1 MKLQNLRLFHTAC
14 LYQNAKKAADA
25 LNMSQSSILHAI
37 NELEAEFGV
46 VLLAKKGR
54 AFELTKEGEAFAQ
67 LCGNL
72 LAYANATKRA
82 MRETAM
88 QREKIH
94 IGMTPMIRAALLST
108 VEAEIKE
115 KSLDLELRCYE
126 LGGNSIRKRLQNGQ
140 LDCAICIR
148 EDTDRLFFE
157 SVPIGETKYVCC
169 VGKNHPF
176 AEEFHVSVS
185 QLKEEP
191 VVVYEETLDSRHNAG
206 QVFEREG
213 IALNVVM
220 ETNQLETVRNLVVS
234 GKAIGILYKEYA
246 ALYPGQM
253 VCIPIDGLES
263 KQEIDLIWMKTSSVK
278 ASMTK
283 AIPCLS
289 AIRMWP

>member
-1 MKLQNLRLFHTAC
+1 MKLQQLRLFHAAC

-46 VLLAKKGR
+46 TLLAQKGR
-54 AFELTKEGEAFAQ
+54 AFALTKEGEAFSG

-72 LAYANATKRA
+72 LAQAKATERA
-82 MRETAM
+82 MHEVAE

-115 KSLDLELRCYE
+115 KSLGMELQCYE
-126 LGGNSIRKRLQNGQ
+126 LGGDSIRKRLQNGQ

-157 SVPIGETKYVCC
+157 SVHLGETRYVCC
-169 VGKNHPF
+169 VGKDHPL
-176 AEEFHVSVS
+176 AEEFHISMS

-191 VVVYEETLDSRHNAG
+191 VVVFEETLDSRHNAI

-213 IALNVVM
+213 IELNVVV

-253 VCIPIDGLES
+253 VSIPIDGLENN
-263 KQEIDLIWMKTSSVK
+263 QAIDLIWPKTSGVT
-278 ASMTK
+278 ASMAK

-289 AIRMWP
+289 AIRW